1 MSGASSVDAIKG
13 AGAGY
18 EYPTEEVSWLKRDV
32 LLFANSIG
40 CTADEL
46 HFLYVWKE
54 LPPTNVPPTNSLL
67 RRSCTQTLLSFL
79 PTLSSCVSTNV
90 TYAHLDSYVRT
101 TR

>member
-1 MSGASSVDAIKG
+1 MSGAGSVAAIPG

-46 HFLYVWKE
+46 HFLYVC
-54 LPPTNVPPTNSLL
+54 PDVPCKATSWLTIS
-67 RRSCTQTLLSFL
+67 RSGTPS
-79 PTLSSCVSTNV
+79 
-90 TYAHLDSYVRT
+90 
-101 TR
+101 